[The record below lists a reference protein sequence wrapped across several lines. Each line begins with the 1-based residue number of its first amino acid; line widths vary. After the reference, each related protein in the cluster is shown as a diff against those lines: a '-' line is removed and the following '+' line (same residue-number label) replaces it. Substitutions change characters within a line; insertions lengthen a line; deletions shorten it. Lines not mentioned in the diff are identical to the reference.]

1 MPYTTALQQ
10 KLICYS
16 NVLLLKCVTP
26 NTGYYPVIVVT
37 KISTIVFTWVTG
49 L

>member
-16 NVLLLKCVTP
+16 NVLLL
-26 NTGYYPVIVVT
+26 
-37 KISTIVFTWVTG
+37 
-49 L
+49 